1 MNPIVFYSFCVM
13 VCSGIFMLLYHLFV
27 SRKAGYTFCR
37 RYLIAAMIL
46 SVVIPALNVPLYHI
60 SAPLFN
66 KDSRL
71 SNILIAED
79 RITEPEVAPQML
91 PITDA
96 QAQSQEPA
104 DQEQATEITTTVA
117 RTAES
122 PAVPQA
128 NGSTR
133 LHLPGFVIMRMI
145 LFFVYLAGVTVSL
158 VMILRSIV
166 YISRIRNRSVLTRE
180 QGYTLAENDE
190 VKSPFSFNHT
200 IFMGKEYGE
209 SERSQIMSHEM
220 SHVRHNHSFE
230 KLAMSLIRS
239 VFWFNPFVWMAEKS
253 LEEVQEWQADN
264 DALSHGYDVDDY
276 RDTVIRMLF
285 GMSPLATTGMST
297 SFTKKRLLRMKE
309 KESTGHAL
317 AVSILS
323 VAVTLAL
330 FFCFGCKA
338 VIEQRLT
345 NDDDREIPGYPDFM
359 KTEGLYREYLSK
371 EDRLFFSVND
381 LIYAAKG
388 NEPEKR
394 TFFEEQLDVFGMTKR
409 GLEILERP
417 GMESLPTLICI
428 NGYKCADF
436 PSSKELKWVDDK
448 TIVIIGTEVGTVD
461 EFRRLKP
468 EDYLAIVY
476 YRPES
481 KRNGIPSLVYA
492 ITGKSLEYTTNY
504 NYPAMI
510 NRPDADIPEV
520 IEPSGF
526 GIHGNYFICQDEYNI
541 AITRN
546 FAVDGRLVSLEEFK
560 DYYKLRNWRYPLVL
574 RNSQAERRFGKGI
587 TEVAELRSR
596 QNVRVHFSNLNGL
609 IMTVINGQ
617 EHPLSELKNLSK
629 IIGISQEIRENDPLT
644 YVQIFVDQ
652 ENNKWITDEVV
663 ELIKQY
669 IPWNDPA
676 LIINAFRKVSFEVK
690 PSRESGYNRYIRSR
704 LIPINPE

>member
-1 MNPIVFYSFCVM
+1 
-13 VCSGIFMLLYHLFV
+13 MLL
-27 SRKAGYTFCR
+27 
-37 RYLIAAMIL
+37 
-46 SVVIPALNVPLYHI
+46 
-60 SAPLFN
+60 
-66 KDSRL
+66 
-71 SNILIAED
+71 
-79 RITEPEVAPQML
+79 
-91 PITDA
+91 
-96 QAQSQEPA
+96 
-104 DQEQATEITTTVA
+104 
-117 RTAES
+117 
-122 PAVPQA
+122 
-128 NGSTR
+128 
-133 LHLPGFVIMRMI
+133 
-145 LFFVYLAGVTVSL
+145 
-158 VMILRSIV
+158 
-166 YISRIRNRSVLTRE
+166 
-180 QGYTLAENDE
+180 
-190 VKSPFSFNHT
+190 
-200 IFMGKEYGE
+200 
-209 SERSQIMSHEM
+209 
-220 SHVRHNHSFE
+220 
-230 KLAMSLIRS
+230 
-239 VFWFNPFVWMAEKS
+239 
-253 LEEVQEWQADN
+253 
-264 DALSHGYDVDDY
+264 
-276 RDTVIRMLF
+276 
-285 GMSPLATTGMST
+285 GMSPLTTTGMGT
-297 SFTKKRLLRMKE
+297 SFTRKRLLRMNQ
-309 KESTGHAL
+309 KESTGHTP
-317 AVSILS
+317 
-323 VAVTLAL
+323 AVTIMSIAVALAL
-330 FFCFGCKA
+330 FLCFGCKA
-338 VIEQRLT
+338 VIEQKLT

-381 LIYAAKG
+381 LIYAARR

-394 TFFEEQLDVFGMTKR
+394 TFFEEQLDAFGMTKR

-428 NGYKCADF
+428 NGYRCADF

-448 TIVIIGTEVGTVD
+448 TIVVIGTEISSVD
-461 EFRRLKP
+461 EFRKLKP

-481 KRNGIPSLVYA
+481 KRKDIPSVVYA
-492 ITGKSLEYTTNY
+492 ITGQSLEYTTNY

-510 NRPDADIPEV
+510 NSPEADIPEV

-587 TEVAELRSR
+587 MEVAELRSG

-617 EHPLSELKNLSK
+617 EHPLSELKNLSN
-629 IIGISQEIRENDPLT
+629 ILGISQEIRENDPLT

-652 ENNKWITDEVV
+652 ENNKWITDELV

-690 PSRESGYNRYIRSR
+690 PSRESGYNRYRRSR

>member
-1 MNPIVFYSFCVM
+1 MGRGYSD
-13 VCSGIFMLLYHLFV
+13 
-27 SRKAGYTFCR
+27 
-37 RYLIAAMIL
+37 
-46 SVVIPALNVPLYHI
+46 SV
-60 SAPLFN
+60 
-66 KDSRL
+66 
-71 SNILIAED
+71 
-79 RITEPEVAPQML
+79 
-91 PITDA
+91 
-96 QAQSQEPA
+96 
-104 DQEQATEITTTVA
+104 
-117 RTAES
+117 
-122 PAVPQA
+122 
-128 NGSTR
+128 
-133 LHLPGFVIMRMI
+133 
-145 LFFVYLAGVTVSL
+145 
-158 VMILRSIV
+158 
-166 YISRIRNRSVLTRE
+166 
-180 QGYTLAENDE
+180 
-190 VKSPFSFNHT
+190 
-200 IFMGKEYGE
+200 
-209 SERSQIMSHEM
+209 RSQILSHET
-220 SHVRHNHSFE
+220 SHVQHHHSSE
-230 KLAMSLIRS
+230 KLIMSVIRS
-239 VFWFNPFVWMAEKS
+239 VFWFNPFIWMAEKS

-264 DALSHGYDVDDY
+264 DALSSDGYDVDDY
-276 RDTVIRMLF
+276 RDTVIRMLL
-285 GMSPLATTGMST
+285 GMSPLTTTGMGT
-297 SFTKKRLLRMKE
+297 SFTRKRLLRMNQ
-309 KESTGHAL
+309 KESTGHTL
-317 AVSILS
+317 TVTVMS

-330 FFCFGCKA
+330 FLCFGCKA
-338 VIEQRLT
+338 VIEQKLT

-394 TFFEEQLDVFGMTKR
+394 TCFEEQLDAFGMTKR

-428 NGYKCADF
+428 NGYRCADF

-448 TIVIIGTEVGTVD
+448 TIVVIGTEISSVD
-461 EFRRLKP
+461 EFRKLKP

-481 KRNGIPSLVYA
+481 KRKDIPSVVYA
-492 ITGKSLEYTTNY
+492 ITGQSLEYTTNY

-510 NRPDADIPEV
+510 NSPEADIPEV
-520 IEPSGF
+520 IEPGGF

-560 DYYKLRNWRYPLVL
+560 DFYKLRNWRYPLVL

-587 TEVAELRSR
+587 TEVAELRSG
-596 QNVRVHFSNLNGL
+596 QIVRVHFSNLNGL

-617 EHPLSELKNLSK
+617 EHPLSELKNLSN
-629 IIGISQEIRENDPLT
+629 ILGISQEIRENDPLT

-652 ENNKWITDEVV
+652 ENNKWITDELV

-690 PSRESGYNRYIRSR
+690 PSRESGYNRYRRSR
-704 LIPINPE
+704 LIPIN

>member
-1 MNPIVFYSFCVM
+1 M
-13 VCSGIFMLLYHLFV
+13 
-27 SRKAGYTFCR
+27 
-37 RYLIAAMIL
+37 AAMLL
-46 SVVIPALNVPLYHI
+46 SVVIPTLNVPLYH
-60 SAPLFN
+60 
-66 KDSRL
+66 KYVKV
-71 SNILIAED
+71 
-79 RITEPEVAPQML
+79 EPTPQMVYMPSESISL
-91 PITDA
+91 PESYAPVQTAPNAITA
-96 QAQSQEPA
+96 VTNAEPA
-104 DQEQATEITTTVA
+104 AASADTTPEPVQNQNN
-117 RTAES
+117 R
-122 PAVPQA
+122 
-128 NGSTR
+128 R
-133 LHLPGFVIMRMI
+133 RIPGFIIWRLAV
-145 LFFVYLAGVTVSL
+145 FAVYLTGVLISL
-158 VMILRSIV
+158 GLILRSII
-166 YISRIRNRSVLTRE
+166 YISGIRKRSVITSK
-180 QGYTLAENDE
+180 QGYTLAENAD
-190 VKSPFSFNHT
+190 VKSPFSFLNT
-200 IFMGKEYGE
+200 IFMGHGY
-209 SERSQIMSHEM
+209 SDSVRSQILSHET
-220 SHVRHNHSFE
+220 SHVRHHHSSE
-230 KLAMSLIRS
+230 KLIMSVIRS
-239 VFWFNPFVWMAEKS
+239 VFWFNPFIWMAEKS

-264 DALSHGYDVDDY
+264 DALSSDGYNIDDY
-276 RDTVIRMLF
+276 RDTVIRMLL
-285 GMSPLATTGMST
+285 GMSPLTTTGMGT
-297 SFTKKRLLRMKE
+297 SFTRKRLLRMNQ
-309 KESTGHAL
+309 KESTGHTP
-317 AVSILS
+317 AVAIMS

-338 VIEQRLT
+338 VIEQKLT

-381 LIYAAKG
+381 LIYATKG
-388 NEPEKR
+388 NEPEKK
-394 TFFEEQLDVFGMTKR
+394 TFFEEQLDAFGMTKR

-417 GMESLPTLICI
+417 GMEPLPTLICI
-428 NGYKCADF
+428 NGYRCADF

-448 TIVIIGTEVGTVD
+448 TIVVIGTEISSVD
-461 EFRRLKP
+461 EFRKLKP

-492 ITGKSLEYTTNY
+492 ITGQSLEYTTNY

-510 NRPDADIPEV
+510 NSPEADIPEV
-520 IEPSGF
+520 IEPGGF

-587 TEVAELRSR
+587 TEVAELRSG

-617 EHPLSELKNLSK
+617 EHPLSELKNLSN
-629 IIGISQEIRENDPLT
+629 ILGISQEIRENDPLT

-704 LIPINPE
+704 LIPIN

>member
-1 MNPIVFYSFCVM
+1 MSSFVLYSLSVI
-13 VCSGIFMLLYHLFV
+13 VCSGVFMLLYHLFV
-27 SRKAGYTFCR
+27 SRKAGYTLCR
-37 RYLIAAMIL
+37 RYLIVAMLL
-46 SVVIPALNVPLYHI
+46 SVVIPTLNVPLYHKYVKVEPTPQMVYI
-60 SAPLFN
+60 PSESIPLPESSAPVQTAPN
-66 KDSRL
+66 
-71 SNILIAED
+71 A
-79 RITEPEVAPQML
+79 ITAVTNA
-91 PITDA
+91 
-96 QAQSQEPA
+96 EPA
-104 DQEQATEITTTVA
+104 AASADATPEPVLNRNNSLKI
-117 RTAES
+117 
-122 PAVPQA
+122 
-128 NGSTR
+128 
-133 LHLPGFVIMRMI
+133 PGFIKWRLAV
-145 LFFVYLAGVTVSL
+145 FGVYLIGVLISL
-158 VMILRSIV
+158 GLILRSII
-166 YISRIRNRSVLTRE
+166 YISRIRNRSVITAK
-180 QGYTLAENDE
+180 QGYTLAENAD
-190 VKSPFSFNHT
+190 VKSPFSFLNT
-200 IFMGKEYGE
+200 IFMGRGY
-209 SERSQIMSHEM
+209 SDSVRSQILSHET
-220 SHVRHNHSFE
+220 SHVQHHHSSE
-230 KLAMSLIRS
+230 KLIMSVIRS
-239 VFWFNPFVWMAEKS
+239 VFWFNPFIWMAEKS

-264 DALSHGYDVDDY
+264 DALSSDGYDVDDY
-276 RDTVIRMLF
+276 RDTVIRMLL
-285 GMSPLATTGMST
+285 GMSPLTTTGMGT
-297 SFTKKRLLRMKE
+297 SFTRKRLLRMNQ
-309 KESTGHAL
+309 KESTGHTL
-317 AVSILS
+317 TVTVMS

-330 FFCFGCKA
+330 FLCFGCKA
-338 VIEQRLT
+338 VIERKLT

-394 TFFEEQLDVFGMTKR
+394 TFFEEQLDAFGMTKR

-417 GMESLPTLICI
+417 GMESFPTLICI
-428 NGYKCADF
+428 NGYRCADF

-448 TIVIIGTEVGTVD
+448 TIVVIGTEISSVD
-461 EFRRLKP
+461 EFRKLKP

-481 KRNGIPSLVYA
+481 KRNVIPSVVYA
-492 ITGKSLEYTTNY
+492 ITGQSLEYTTNY

-510 NRPDADIPEV
+510 NSPEADIPEV
-520 IEPSGF
+520 IEPGGF

-574 RNSQAERRFGKGI
+574 RNSQAERRFGEGI
-587 TEVAELRSR
+587 TEVAELRSG

-617 EHPLSELKNLSK
+617 EHPLSELKNLSN
-629 IIGISQEIRENDPLT
+629 ILGISQEIRENDPLT

-690 PSRESGYNRYIRSR
+690 PSRESGYNRYRRSR
-704 LIPINPE
+704 LIPIN